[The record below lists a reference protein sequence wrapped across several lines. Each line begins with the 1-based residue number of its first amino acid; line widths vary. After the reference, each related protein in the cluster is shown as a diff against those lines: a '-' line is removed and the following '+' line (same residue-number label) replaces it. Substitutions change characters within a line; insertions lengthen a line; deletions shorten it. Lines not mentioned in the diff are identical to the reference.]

1 MLARKAFQDSSR
13 DLLADNHPSCVAL
26 QLSGENLQLWLWLFR
41 MRSGRRVIRWTL
53 SPWCLCTPNPRCF
66 LRLSANRDEPVTINW
81 SKRTWKLDMAN
92 ICNAKRYRCMMQSTN
107 AVANPAASAHLPGN
121 R

>member
-13 DLLADNHPSCVAL
+13 DLLADNHSSCVAL

-81 SKRTWKLDMAN
+81 SLIGKL
-92 ICNAKRYRCMMQSTN
+92 TN
-107 AVANPAASAHLPGN
+107 HSIRSCHQEISLALMRKLA
-121 R
+121 